1 MATRNENLPPLPR
14 LNVGA
19 IPGAPPRPGS
29 LPALPKGWRGTWNKR
44 PDLDPDRW
52 KVGRVGKGPR
62 KGKYIAKPVRRPRT
76 PPAQGVGTG
85 TGVTDPLR
93 GHPDAALLKMYENE
107 PWAQAIIQGLR
118 ADQTNHQQFVSG
130 SVLPWASGALTGLA
144 QINQSAQD
152 NFTGQANAA
161 AQGMAQ
167 AGAAQ
172 PGLYQGTAGGAVT
185 SPSAYQQAASAQGM
199 ANQASTMGQ
208 MAAWQGLMG
217 TIQPTTY
224 SQGQIAALSDY
235 AKGLPELY
243 ARKRAERVD
252 AIDKYLAEREQAKAE
267 LALEMAQFEETQRS
281 NRVREAISA
290 TNSQTNA
297 AIALGNLG
305 IRAADSAAD
314 NAPEPTVDPNAV
326 PYGFVLLPNGDVV
339 RDPQVPQASASSGS
353 GGGGGGGGGG
363 GSSDR
368 APSPAR
374 GEYPPNKL
382 RKEGYRPLPR
392 GAGPKYRRVAVEATD
407 GSLWYKPGASSG
419 GGGSTGSGGSSSGS
433 GGGGR
438 NAGTLQSELRRLY
451 GRDQDNGWEA
461 RYDNNP
467 QGAAQAVAQWVV
479 GNIASF
485 GGKGRPVN
493 ETLLA
498 QLLRDEIGGANV
510 PAAVVRI
517 LQQRHFR
524 RVNGRWVW
532 K

>member
-76 PPAQGVGTG
+76 PPDQGVGTG

-107 PWAQAIIQGLR
+107 PWAQAIIQSLR
-118 ADQTNHQQFVSG
+118 ADQINHQQFVSG

-252 AIDKYLAEREQAKAE
+252 AIDKYLAEREQAKAK
-267 LALEMAQFEETQRS
+267 LALEVAQFEETQRS

-290 TNSQTNA
+290 HNAQTGA
-297 AIALGNLG
+297 AVALGRLG
-305 IRAADSAAD
+305 IDAADSAAD
-314 NAPEPTVDPNAV
+314 NAPEPAVDPNAV

-339 RDPQVPQASASSGS
+339 RDPQVPEASSSSGS
-353 GGGGGGGGGG
+353 GGGGGGGG

-407 GSLWYKPGASSG
+407 GSLWYKPGPAGRS
-419 GGGSTGSGGSSSGS
+419 GSTGSTGSTGGREARDVGTLATELGEKYRGSSDPFSSKPGWVDTF
-433 GGGGR
+433 GGDPRKVANAVLSWVITNRRSFTDSQGVPNITAIKQVLDTLGG
-438 NAGTLQSELRRLY
+438 
-451 GRDQDNGWEA
+451 
-461 RYDNNP
+461 P
-467 QGAAQAVAQWVV
+467 QGNNTTSRV
-479 GNIASF
+479 
-485 GGKGRPVN
+485 
-493 ETLLA
+493 LA
-498 QLLRDEIGGANV
+498 LLRSRLDG
-510 PAAVVRI
+510 
-517 LQQRHFR
+517 Q
-524 RVNGRWVW
+524 GRLR
-532 K
+532 